1 MRPGTSQYGT
11 HRSGLFNLFR
21 AYELVMPRDFEKQ
34 LGGLY
39 RGLKRKVAL
48 NIAAGGGKIKVGK
61 DPLAFSLFRFLGLS
75 LLLQDFR
82 DSVFARTFMIIAWNL
97 MARSANTFEICIQ
110 HMEWQEDA
118 LCIYFSQMKNDQF
131 GERPR
136 DPRHIYANPLCPE
149 ICGILALGMYW
160 SCYAFEEGEIKLF
173 PGNNQ
178 YERFRKILSRL
189 VLLESV
195 VIGKA
200 LC

>member
-1 MRPGTSQYGT
+1 MSWILSVRKKNGMRPGTSQYGT

-61 DPLAFSLFRFLGLS
+61 DPLAFSLFRFLGLL

-82 DSVFARTFMIIAWNL
+82 AIVFACTFMLIAWNL

-118 LCIYFSQMKNDQF
+118 LCIYNYFSQM
-131 GERPR
+131 
-136 DPRHIYANPLCPE
+136 
-149 ICGILALGMYW
+149 
-160 SCYAFEEGEIKLF
+160 
-173 PGNNQ
+173 
-178 YERFRKILSRL
+178 
-189 VLLESV
+189 
-195 VIGKA
+195 
-200 LC
+200 